1 MRELLLEVCVEV
13 KRVKFLY
20 RLPMTVVA
28 VGMVGIALQPSL
40 GSDPCR
46 PAKTWIQRY
55 QGRFGQTRGRPILAQ
70 NRQVAS

>member
-1 MRELLLEVCVEV
+1 MRELLLKVCVEV

-40 GSDPCR
+40 GSDPHR
-46 PAKTWIQRY
+46 PEETLHPTVL
-55 QGRFGQTRGRPILAQ
+55 G
-70 NRQVAS
+70 